1 MAEPRSL
8 DPPQIADAGALV
20 DQVIA
25 SRRTSLLMD
34 AETPVPA
41 VLIDRL
47 ITAATW
53 APNHKRTWPWAFTVL
68 TGDARGRLGETMA
81 ELAMASGLEGPK
93 VAKLAGKYRRSAVVM
108 LIWQIRNDHD
118 AVRCRED
125 RDAVAAATQNLLV
138 AATAHGLGSYW
149 GTVADLLVPAVRA
162 VAGVD
167 EGHDLVALVY
177 LGWPT
182 GTVTAPE
189 RPAAAVTFL
198 GNVGEL
204 QDS

>member
-1 MAEPRSL
+1 MSEPRSL
-8 DPPQIADAGALV
+8 DSPQLADAGAVV

-34 AETPVPA
+34 AERSVPLA
-41 VLIDRL
+41 LIDRL

-81 ELAMASGLEGPK
+81 ELALAGGLDGPK
-93 VAKLAGKYRRSAVVM
+93 ITKLPGKYCRSASVM
-108 LIWQIRNDHD
+108 LIWHIRNDHD

-138 AATAHGLGSYW
+138 AATAYGLGSYW
-149 GTVADLLVPAVRA
+149 GTVADVLVPAVRE

-167 EGHDLVALVY
+167 EAHDLVALVY

-182 GTVTAPE
+182 GTVAAPE
-189 RPAAAVTFL
+189 RPAASVTFL